1 MMFIKPLLYIN
12 TGYKLRLPVLDCLLT
27 YALLYR
33 QLRNLIARIERCV
46 ERVQLRLN
54 YAFTFRALKV
64 ASEKMPPV
72 F

>member
-1 MMFIKPLLYIN
+1 MNSDYQ
-12 TGYKLRLPVLDCLLT
+12 Y
-27 YALLYR
+27 
-33 QLRNLIARIERCV
+33 LIVIDLCSVTPELARIERRV